1 MKPSHLRIEPKEGVA
16 LSSDQSS
23 QLLLARQPI
32 FDRDTKVVAYELL
45 FREVNPERA
54 DVVDGDFA
62 TSAVLENAFMNLS
75 IDDVIGDHK
84 AFINFT
90 PKLLEMEI
98 PIEPARCVIEVLE
111 DVEVT
116 DALLENLKRAKRKG
130 HQVALDDFQYKETL
144 QPLVDLADI
153 IKLDVLALTDTE
165 LVDAVERLS
174 AHGVT
179 LLAEKIETNEM
190 LRHCLDL
197 GFEMFQ
203 GNFLSKPEPITGRKL
218 AANKIVVLELLT
230 KLQEPSS
237 NFKDLE
243 LLISQDPALGLKTL
257 RLVNSAYYG
266 PRHQIESL
274 SHAIAYLGMDALRSL
289 ASLLVVSGLSDKP
302 DALRDFALERAK
314 FCELLGRK
322 VKEAEASVFYSVGLL
337 STMDA
342 YFDQPLEEILGNMS
356 LRPDVKA
363 ALLVRE
369 GELGAVLDLVERM
382 QLGELRAIEWDRLF
396 EFDLTPEVVNELCME
411 VIQLAAPIER
421 RTRVLK
427 PDAV

>member
-1 MKPSHLRIEPKEGVA
+1 M
-16 LSSDQSS
+16 SSDQSS

-32 FDRDTKVVAYELL
+32 FDRNTKVVGYELL

-90 PKLLEMEI
+90 PRLLEMEI

-116 DALLENLKRAKRKG
+116 DALLESLKRAKQKG
-130 HQVALDDFQYKETL
+130 HLVALDDFEYNEAL

-153 IKLDVLALTDTE
+153 IKLDVLALTDSE
-165 LVDAVERLS
+165 LVDAVGRLS
-174 AHGVT
+174 AYGVT

-363 ALLVRE
+363 ALLDRE
-369 GELGAVLDLVERM
+369 GELGAVLALVERG
-382 QLGELRAIEWDRLF
+382 QRGELEAIVWDRLAD
-396 EFDLTPEVVNELCME
+396 FDLSPQVVNELYME
-411 VIQLAAPIER
+411 VIRWQRQVSVELEF
-421 RTRVLK
+421 
-427 PDAV
+427 

>member
-1 MKPSHLRIEPKEGVA
+1 M
-16 LSSDQSS
+16 SSDQSS

-32 FDRDTKVVAYELL
+32 FDRSTTVVAYELL
-45 FREVNPERA
+45 FREVNAERA

-90 PKLLEMEI
+90 PRLLEMEI

-116 DALLENLKRAKRKG
+116 DALLESLERAKQKG
-130 HQVALDDFQYKETL
+130 HLVALDDFEYNEAL

-153 IKLDVLALTDTE
+153 IKLDVLALTDSE
-165 LVDAVERLS
+165 LVDAVGRLS
-174 AHGVT
+174 AYGVT

-363 ALLVRE
+363 ALLDRE
-369 GELGAVLDLVERM
+369 GELGAVLALVERV
-382 QLGELRAIEWDRLF
+382 QRGELEAIVWDRLAD
-396 EFDLTPEVVNELCME
+396 FDLSPQVVNELYME
-411 VIQLAAPIER
+411 VIQWQRQVSVELEF
-421 RTRVLK
+421 
-427 PDAV
+427 

>member
-1 MKPSHLRIEPKEGVA
+1 M
-16 LSSDQSS
+16 SSDQSS

-32 FDRDTKVVAYELL
+32 FDRNTKVVAYELL

-54 DVVDGDFA
+54 DVVDGDIA

-75 IDDVIGDHK
+75 IDDVIGGHK

-116 DALLENLKRAKRKG
+116 DALLESLKRAKQKG
-130 HQVALDDFQYKETL
+130 HLIALDDFEYSETR
-144 QPLVDLADI
+144 QPLVDLSDI

-174 AHGVT
+174 ASGVT

-322 VKEAEASVFYSVGLL
+322 VKENEASVFYSVGLL

-363 ALLVRE
+363 ALLDRE

-382 QLGELRAIEWDRLF
+382 QLGELKAIEWDRLA
-396 EFDLTPEVVNELCME
+396 EFDLSPQVVNELYME
-411 VIQLAAPIER
+411 VIQWQRQVSAELEF
-421 RTRVLK
+421 
-427 PDAV
+427 

>member
-1 MKPSHLRIEPKEGVA
+1 M
-16 LSSDQSS
+16 SSDQSS

-32 FDRDTKVVAYELL
+32 FDRNTKVVAYELL

-90 PKLLEMEI
+90 PRLLEMEI

-116 DALLENLKRAKRKG
+116 DALLDSLKRAKQKG
-130 HQVALDDFQYKETL
+130 HLVALDDFEYNETL

-165 LVDAVERLS
+165 LVDAVGRLS
-174 AHGVT
+174 AYGVT

-363 ALLVRE
+363 ALLDRE
-369 GELGAVLDLVERM
+369 GELGAVLALVERV
-382 QLGELRAIEWDRLF
+382 QRGELEAIVWDRLAD
-396 EFDLTPEVVNELCME
+396 FDLSPQVVNELYME
-411 VIQLAAPIER
+411 VIQWQRQVSVELEF
-421 RTRVLK
+421 
-427 PDAV
+427 

>member
-1 MKPSHLRIEPKEGVA
+1 M
-16 LSSDQSS
+16 SSDQSS

-32 FDRDTKVVAYELL
+32 FDRNIKVVAYELL

-90 PKLLEMEI
+90 PRLLEMEI

-116 DALLENLKRAKRKG
+116 DALLESLKRAKQKG
-130 HQVALDDFQYKETL
+130 HLVALDDFEYNEAL

-153 IKLDVLALTDTE
+153 IKLDVLALTDPE
-165 LVDAVERLS
+165 LVDAVGRLS
-174 AHGVT
+174 AYGVT

-363 ALLVRE
+363 ALLDRE
-369 GELGAVLDLVERM
+369 GELGAVLALVERV
-382 QLGELRAIEWDRLF
+382 QRGELEAIVWDRLAD
-396 EFDLTPEVVNELCME
+396 FDLSPQVVNELYME
-411 VIQLAAPIER
+411 VIQWQRQVSVELEF
-421 RTRVLK
+421 
-427 PDAV
+427 

>member
-1 MKPSHLRIEPKEGVA
+1 M
-16 LSSDQSS
+16 SSDQSS

-32 FDRDTKVVAYELL
+32 FDRNTKVVAYELL
-45 FREVNPERA
+45 FRAVNPERA

-90 PKLLEMEI
+90 PRLLEMEI

-116 DALLENLKRAKRKG
+116 DALLESLKRAKQKG
-130 HQVALDDFQYKETL
+130 HLVALDDFEYNEAL

-153 IKLDVLALTDTE
+153 IKLDVLALTDSE
-165 LVDAVERLS
+165 LVDAVGRLS
-174 AHGVT
+174 AYGVT

-363 ALLVRE
+363 ALLDRE
-369 GELGAVLDLVERM
+369 GELGAVLALVERV
-382 QLGELRAIEWDRLF
+382 QRGELEAIVWDRLAD
-396 EFDLTPEVVNELCME
+396 FDLSPQVVNELYME
-411 VIQLAAPIER
+411 VIQWQRQVSVELEF
-421 RTRVLK
+421 
-427 PDAV
+427 

>member
-116 DALLENLKRAKRKG
+116 DALLENLKRAKQKG
-130 HQVALDDFQYKETL
+130 HQVALDDFEYNETL

-174 AHGVT
+174 ANGVT

-382 QLGELRAIEWDRLF
+382 QLGELKAIEWDRLS
-396 EFDLTPEVVNELCME
+396 EFDLTPQVVNELYME
-411 VIQLAAPIER
+411 VIQWQRQVSAELEF
-421 RTRVLK
+421 
-427 PDAV
+427 

>member
-1 MKPSHLRIEPKEGVA
+1 M
-16 LSSDQSS
+16 SSDQSS

-90 PKLLEMEI
+90 PKLLETEI

-116 DALLENLKRAKRKG
+116 DVLLENLKRAKQKG
-130 HQVALDDFQYKETL
+130 HQVALDDFEYNETL

-165 LVDAVERLS
+165 LVNAVERLS

-274 SHAIAYLGMDALRSL
+274 AHAIAYLGMDALRSL

-342 YFDQPLEEILGNMS
+342 YFDQPLEENLGNMS

-363 ALLVRE
+363 ALLDRE

-382 QLGELRAIEWDRLF
+382 QLGELKAIEWDRLA
-396 EFDLTPEVVNELCME
+396 EFDLSPQVVNELYME
-411 VIQLAAPIER
+411 VIQWQRQVSAELEF
-421 RTRVLK
+421 
-427 PDAV
+427 

>member
-1 MKPSHLRIEPKEGVA
+1 M
-16 LSSDQSS
+16 SSDQSS

-32 FDRDTKVVAYELL
+32 FDRNTKVVAYELL

-90 PKLLEMEI
+90 PRLLEMEI

-116 DALLENLKRAKRKG
+116 DALLESLKRAKQKG
-130 HQVALDDFQYKETL
+130 HLVALDDFEYNEAL

-165 LVDAVERLS
+165 LVDAVGRLS
-174 AHGVT
+174 AYGVT

-363 ALLVRE
+363 ALLDRE
-369 GELGAVLDLVERM
+369 GELGAVLALVERV
-382 QLGELRAIEWDRLF
+382 QRGELEAIVWDRLAD
-396 EFDLTPEVVNELCME
+396 FDLSPQVVNELYME
-411 VIQLAAPIER
+411 VIQWQRQVSVELEF
-421 RTRVLK
+421 
-427 PDAV
+427 

>member
-1 MKPSHLRIEPKEGVA
+1 M
-16 LSSDQSS
+16 SSDQSS

-32 FDRDTKVVAYELL
+32 FDRNTKVVAYELL

-90 PKLLEMEI
+90 PRLLEMEI

-116 DALLENLKRAKRKG
+116 DALLESLKRAKQKG
-130 HQVALDDFQYKETL
+130 HLVALDDFEYNETL

-153 IKLDVLALTDTE
+153 IKLDVLALTDSE
-165 LVDAVERLS
+165 LVDAVGRLS
-174 AHGVT
+174 AYGVT

-289 ASLLVVSGLSDKP
+289 ASLLVVSGLADKP

-363 ALLVRE
+363 ALLDRE
-369 GELGAVLDLVERM
+369 GELGAVLALVERM
-382 QLGELRAIEWDRLF
+382 QLGELKAIEWDRLAD
-396 EFDLTPEVVNELCME
+396 FDLSPQVVNELYME
-411 VIQLAAPIER
+411 VIQWQRQVSAELEY
-421 RTRVLK
+421 
-427 PDAV
+427 

>member
-1 MKPSHLRIEPKEGVA
+1 M
-16 LSSDQSS
+16 SSDQSS

-32 FDRDTKVVAYELL
+32 FDRNTKVVAYELL
-45 FREVNPERA
+45 FRAVNPERA

-90 PKLLEMEI
+90 PRLLEMEI

-116 DALLENLKRAKRKG
+116 DALLESLERAKQKG
-130 HQVALDDFQYKETL
+130 HLVALDDFEYNEAL

-153 IKLDVLALTDTE
+153 IKLDVLALTDSE
-165 LVDAVERLS
+165 LVDAVGRLS
-174 AHGVT
+174 AYGVT

-363 ALLVRE
+363 ALLDRE
-369 GELGAVLDLVERM
+369 GELGAVLALVERV
-382 QLGELRAIEWDRLF
+382 QRGELEAIVWDRLAD
-396 EFDLTPEVVNELCME
+396 FDLSPQVVNELYME
-411 VIQLAAPIER
+411 VIQWQRQVSVELEF
-421 RTRVLK
+421 
-427 PDAV
+427 

>member
-1 MKPSHLRIEPKEGVA
+1 M
-16 LSSDQSS
+16 SSDQSS

-32 FDRDTKVVAYELL
+32 FDRNTKVVAYELL

-90 PKLLEMEI
+90 PRLLEMEI

-116 DALLENLKRAKRKG
+116 DTFLESFKRAKQKG
-130 HQVALDDFQYKETL
+130 HLVALDDFEYDETL

-153 IKLDVLALTDTE
+153 IKLDVLALSNTQLE
-165 LVDAVERLS
+165 DAVGRLS
-174 AHGVT
+174 AYGVT

-274 SHAIAYLGMDALRSL
+274 SQAIAYLGMDALRSL
-289 ASLLVVSGLSDKP
+289 ASLLVVSGLADKP

-363 ALLVRE
+363 ALLDRE
-369 GELGAVLDLVERM
+369 GELGAVLALVERT
-382 QLGELRAIEWDRLF
+382 QLGELKAIEWDRLAD
-396 EFDLTPEVVNELCME
+396 FDLSPQVVNELYME
-411 VIQLAAPIER
+411 VIQWQRQVSAELEY
-421 RTRVLK
+421 
-427 PDAV
+427 

>member
-1 MKPSHLRIEPKEGVA
+1 M
-16 LSSDQSS
+16 SSDQSS

-32 FDRDTKVVAYELL
+32 FDRNTKVVAYELL

-90 PKLLEMEI
+90 PRLLEMEI

-116 DALLENLKRAKRKG
+116 DALLESLKRAKQKG
-130 HQVALDDFQYKETL
+130 HLVALDDFEYNEAL

-153 IKLDVLALTDTE
+153 IKLDVLALTDSE
-165 LVDAVERLS
+165 LVDAVGRLS
-174 AHGVT
+174 AYGVT
-179 LLAEKIETNEM
+179 LLAEKIETKEM

-218 AANKIVVLELLT
+218 AANKIVVLALLT

-363 ALLVRE
+363 ALLERE
-369 GELGAVLDLVERM
+369 GELGAVLALVERV
-382 QLGELRAIEWDRLF
+382 QRGELEAIAWDRLAD
-396 EFDLTPEVVNELCME
+396 FDLSPQVVNELYME
-411 VIQLAAPIER
+411 VIQWQRQVSVELEF
-421 RTRVLK
+421 
-427 PDAV
+427 

>member
-1 MKPSHLRIEPKEGVA
+1 M
-16 LSSDQSS
+16 SSDQSS

-32 FDRDTKVVAYELL
+32 FDRNTKVVAYELL

-54 DVVDGDFA
+54 DVVDGDIA

-75 IDDVIGDHK
+75 IDDVIGGHK

-98 PIEPARCVIEVLE
+98 PIEPPRCVIEVLE

-116 DALLENLKRAKRKG
+116 DALLENLKRAKQKG
-130 HQVALDDFQYKETL
+130 HQVALDDFEYNETL

-165 LVDAVERLS
+165 LVNAVERLS

-218 AANKIVVLELLT
+218 AANKTIVLKLLT
-230 KLQEPSS
+230 KLQEPSR

-289 ASLLVVSGLSDKP
+289 ASLLVVSGLSDEP

-382 QLGELRAIEWDRLF
+382 QLGELKAIEWDRLS
-396 EFDLTPEVVNELCME
+396 EFDLTPQVVNELYMK
-411 VIQLAAPIER
+411 VIQWQRQVSAELEF
-421 RTRVLK
+421 
-427 PDAV
+427 

>member
-1 MKPSHLRIEPKEGVA
+1 M
-16 LSSDQSS
+16 SSDQSS

-32 FDRDTKVVAYELL
+32 FDRNTKVVAYELL
-45 FREVNPERA
+45 FRAVNPERA

-90 PKLLEMEI
+90 PRLLEMEI

-116 DALLENLKRAKRKG
+116 DALLESLKRAKQKG
-130 HQVALDDFQYKETL
+130 HLVALDDFEYNEAL

-153 IKLDVLALTDTE
+153 IKLDVLALTDSE
-165 LVDAVERLS
+165 LVDAVGRLS
-174 AHGVT
+174 AYGVT

-322 VKEAEASVFYSVGLL
+322 VKEAEASVFYSVELL
-337 STMDA
+337 STMDT

-363 ALLVRE
+363 ALLDRE
-369 GELGAVLDLVERM
+369 GELGAVLALVERV
-382 QLGELRAIEWDRLF
+382 QRGELEAIVWDRLAD
-396 EFDLTPEVVNELCME
+396 FDLSPQVVNELYME
-411 VIQLAAPIER
+411 VIQWQRQVSVELEF
-421 RTRVLK
+421 
-427 PDAV
+427 

>member
-1 MKPSHLRIEPKEGVA
+1 M
-16 LSSDQSS
+16 SSDQSS

-32 FDRDTKVVAYELL
+32 FDRSTTVVAYELL

-90 PKLLEMEI
+90 PRLLEMEI

-116 DALLENLKRAKRKG
+116 DALLESLKRAKQKG
-130 HQVALDDFQYKETL
+130 HLVALDDFEYNETL

-153 IKLDVLALTDTE
+153 IKLDVLALTDSE
-165 LVDAVERLS
+165 LVDAVGRLS
-174 AHGVT
+174 AYGVT

-363 ALLVRE
+363 ALLDRE
-369 GELGAVLDLVERM
+369 GELGAVLALVERV
-382 QLGELRAIEWDRLF
+382 QRGELEAIVWDRLAD
-396 EFDLTPEVVNELCME
+396 FDLSPQVVNELYME
-411 VIQLAAPIER
+411 VIQWQRQVSVELEF
-421 RTRVLK
+421 
-427 PDAV
+427 

>member
-1 MKPSHLRIEPKEGVA
+1 M
-16 LSSDQSS
+16 SSDQSS

-32 FDRDTKVVAYELL
+32 FDRNTKVVAYELL

-90 PKLLEMEI
+90 PRLLEMEI

-116 DALLENLKRAKRKG
+116 DALLESLKRAKQKG
-130 HQVALDDFQYKETL
+130 HLVALDDFEYNEAL

-153 IKLDVLALTDTE
+153 IKLDVLALTDSE
-165 LVDAVERLS
+165 LVDAVGRLS
-174 AHGVT
+174 AYGVT

-363 ALLVRE
+363 ALLDRE
-369 GELGAVLDLVERM
+369 GELGAVLALVERV
-382 QLGELRAIEWDRLF
+382 QRGELEAIVWDRLAD
-396 EFDLTPEVVNELCME
+396 FDLSPQVVNELYME
-411 VIQLAAPIER
+411 VIQWQRQVSVELEF
-421 RTRVLK
+421 
-427 PDAV
+427 

>member
-1 MKPSHLRIEPKEGVA
+1 M
-16 LSSDQSS
+16 SSDQSS

-32 FDRDTKVVAYELL
+32 FDRNTKVVAYELL

-62 TSAVLENAFMNLS
+62 TSEVLENAFMNLS

-90 PKLLEMEI
+90 PRLLEMEI

-116 DALLENLKRAKRKG
+116 DALLESLKRAKQKG
-130 HQVALDDFQYKETL
+130 HLVALDDFEYNEVL

-153 IKLDVLALTDTE
+153 IKLDVLALTDSE
-165 LVDAVERLS
+165 LVDAVGRLS
-174 AHGVT
+174 AYGVT

-363 ALLVRE
+363 ALLDRE
-369 GELGAVLDLVERM
+369 GELGAVLALVERV
-382 QLGELRAIEWDRLF
+382 QRGELEAIVWDRLAD
-396 EFDLTPEVVNELCME
+396 FDLSPQVVNELYME
-411 VIQLAAPIER
+411 VIQWQRQVSVELEF
-421 RTRVLK
+421 
-427 PDAV
+427 

>member
-1 MKPSHLRIEPKEGVA
+1 

-32 FDRDTKVVAYELL
+32 FDRNTKVVAYELL

-62 TSAVLENAFMNLS
+62 TSAVLENAFVNLS

-90 PKLLEMEI
+90 PRLLEMEI

-116 DALLENLKRAKRKG
+116 DALLESLKRAKQKG
-130 HQVALDDFQYKETL
+130 HLVALDDFEYNETL

-153 IKLDVLALTDTE
+153 IKLDVLALTDSE
-165 LVDAVERLS
+165 LVDAVGRLS
-174 AHGVT
+174 AYGVT

-382 QLGELRAIEWDRLF
+382 QLGELIAIEWDRLS
-396 EFDLTPEVVNELCME
+396 EFDLSPQVVNELYME
-411 VIQLAAPIER
+411 VIQWQRQVSAELEF
-421 RTRVLK
+421 
-427 PDAV
+427 

>member
-1 MKPSHLRIEPKEGVA
+1 M
-16 LSSDQSS
+16 
-23 QLLLARQPI
+23 
-32 FDRDTKVVAYELL
+32 AYELL

-62 TSAVLENAFMNLS
+62 TSAVLENAFTNLS

-90 PKLLEMEI
+90 PKLLETEI

-116 DALLENLKRAKRKG
+116 DALLENLKRAKQKG
-130 HQVALDDFQYKETL
+130 HQVALDDFEYNETL

-165 LVDAVERLS
+165 LVNAVERLS

-218 AANKIVVLELLT
+218 AANKIVILELQT

-274 SHAIAYLGMDALRSL
+274 AHAIAYLGMDALRSL

-363 ALLVRE
+363 ALLDRE
-369 GELGAVLDLVERM
+369 GELGAVLDLVERV
-382 QLGELRAIEWDRLF
+382 QLGELKAIEWDRLA
-396 EFDLTPEVVNELCME
+396 EFDLSPQVVNELYME
-411 VIQLAAPIER
+411 VIQWQLQVSAE
-421 RTRVLK
+421 LEF
-427 PDAV
+427 

>member
-1 MKPSHLRIEPKEGVA
+1 
-16 LSSDQSS
+16 
-23 QLLLARQPI
+23 
-32 FDRDTKVVAYELL
+32 
-45 FREVNPERA
+45 
-54 DVVDGDFA
+54 
-62 TSAVLENAFMNLS
+62 
-75 IDDVIGDHK
+75 
-84 AFINFT
+84 
-90 PKLLEMEI
+90 
-98 PIEPARCVIEVLE
+98 
-111 DVEVT
+111 
-116 DALLENLKRAKRKG
+116 
-130 HQVALDDFQYKETL
+130 
-144 QPLVDLADI
+144 
-153 IKLDVLALTDTE
+153 
-165 LVDAVERLS
+165 
-174 AHGVT
+174 VT

-190 LRHCLDL
+190 LRHCHDL

-363 ALLVRE
+363 ALLERE
-369 GELGAVLDLVERM
+369 GELGAVLALVERV
-382 QLGELRAIEWDRLF
+382 QRGELEAIAWDRLAD
-396 EFDLTPEVVNELCME
+396 FDLSPQVVNELYME
-411 VIQLAAPIER
+411 VIQWQRQVSVELEF
-421 RTRVLK
+421 
-427 PDAV
+427 

>member
-1 MKPSHLRIEPKEGVA
+1 M
-16 LSSDQSS
+16 SSDQSS

-45 FREVNPERA
+45 FRAVNPERA

-90 PKLLEMEI
+90 PRLLEMEI

-116 DALLENLKRAKRKG
+116 DALLESLKRAKQKG
-130 HQVALDDFQYKETL
+130 HLVALDDFEYNETL

-153 IKLDVLALTDTE
+153 IKLDVLALTGSE
-165 LVDAVERLS
+165 LVDAVGRLS
-174 AHGVT
+174 AYGVT

-363 ALLVRE
+363 ALLDRE
-369 GELGAVLDLVERM
+369 GELGAVLALVERV
-382 QLGELRAIEWDRLF
+382 QRGELEAIVWDRLAD
-396 EFDLTPEVVNELCME
+396 FDLSPQVVNELYME
-411 VIQLAAPIER
+411 VIQWQRQVSVELEF
-421 RTRVLK
+421 
-427 PDAV
+427 

>member
-1 MKPSHLRIEPKEGVA
+1 M
-16 LSSDQSS
+16 SSDQSS

-45 FREVNPERA
+45 FREVNPGRA

-90 PKLLEMEI
+90 PRLLEMEI

-116 DALLENLKRAKRKG
+116 DALLENLKRAKQKG
-130 HQVALDDFQYKETL
+130 HQVALDDFEYNETL

-165 LVDAVERLS
+165 LVDAVGRLS
-174 AHGVT
+174 AYGVT

-363 ALLVRE
+363 ALLDRE
-369 GELGAVLDLVERM
+369 GELGAVLALVERV
-382 QLGELRAIEWDRLF
+382 QRGELEAIVWDRLAD
-396 EFDLTPEVVNELCME
+396 FDLSPQVVNELYME
-411 VIQLAAPIER
+411 VIQWQRQVSVELEF
-421 RTRVLK
+421 
-427 PDAV
+427 

>member
-1 MKPSHLRIEPKEGVA
+1 M
-16 LSSDQSS
+16 
-23 QLLLARQPI
+23 
-32 FDRDTKVVAYELL
+32 
-45 FREVNPERA
+45 NPERA

-90 PKLLEMEI
+90 PRLLEMEI

-116 DALLENLKRAKRKG
+116 DALLESLKRAKQKG
-130 HQVALDDFQYKETL
+130 HLVALDDFEYNETL

-165 LVDAVERLS
+165 LVDAVGRLS
-174 AHGVT
+174 AYGVT

-363 ALLVRE
+363 ALLDRE
-369 GELGAVLDLVERM
+369 GELGAVLALVERV
-382 QLGELRAIEWDRLF
+382 QRGELEAIVWDRLAD
-396 EFDLTPEVVNELCME
+396 FDLSPQVVNELYME
-411 VIQLAAPIER
+411 VIQWQRQVSVELEF
-421 RTRVLK
+421 
-427 PDAV
+427 

>member
-1 MKPSHLRIEPKEGVA
+1 M
-16 LSSDQSS
+16 SSDQSS

-32 FDRDTKVVAYELL
+32 FDRNTKVVAYELL

-90 PKLLEMEI
+90 PRLLEMEI

-116 DALLENLKRAKRKG
+116 DALLESLKRAKQKG
-130 HQVALDDFQYKETL
+130 HLVALDDFEYNEVL

-153 IKLDVLALTDTE
+153 IKLDVLALTDSE
-165 LVDAVERLS
+165 LVDAVGRLS
-174 AHGVT
+174 AYGVT

-363 ALLVRE
+363 ALLDRE
-369 GELGAVLDLVERM
+369 GELGAVLALVERV
-382 QLGELRAIEWDRLF
+382 QRGELEAIVWDQIAD
-396 EFDLTPEVVNELCME
+396 FDLSPQVVNELYME
-411 VIQLAAPIER
+411 VIQWQRQVSVELEF
-421 RTRVLK
+421 
-427 PDAV
+427 

>member
-1 MKPSHLRIEPKEGVA
+1 M
-16 LSSDQSS
+16 SSDQSS

-32 FDRDTKVVAYELL
+32 FDRSTTVVAYELL
-45 FREVNPERA
+45 VREVNSERA

-90 PKLLEMEI
+90 PRLLEMEI

-116 DALLENLKRAKRKG
+116 DALLESLKRAKQKG
-130 HQVALDDFQYKETL
+130 HLVALDDFEYSEAL

-153 IKLDVLALTDTE
+153 IKLDVLALTDSE
-165 LVDAVERLS
+165 LVDAVGRLS
-174 AHGVT
+174 AYGVT

-218 AANKIVVLELLT
+218 VANKIVVLELLT

-237 NFKDLE
+237 NFKDFE

-266 PRHQIESL
+266 PTHQIESL

-363 ALLVRE
+363 ALLDRE

-382 QLGELRAIEWDRLF
+382 QLGELKAIEWDRLA
-396 EFDLTPEVVNELCME
+396 EFDLSPQVVNELYME
-411 VIQLAAPIER
+411 VIQWQRQVSAELEF
-421 RTRVLK
+421 
-427 PDAV
+427 

>member
-1 MKPSHLRIEPKEGVA
+1 

-32 FDRDTKVVAYELL
+32 FDRNTKVVAYELL
-45 FREVNPERA
+45 FRAVNPERA

-90 PKLLEMEI
+90 PRLLEMEI

-116 DALLENLKRAKRKG
+116 DALLESLKRAKQKG
-130 HQVALDDFQYKETL
+130 HLVALDDFEYNEAL

-153 IKLDVLALTDTE
+153 IKLDVLALTDSE
-165 LVDAVERLS
+165 LVDAVGRLS
-174 AHGVT
+174 AYGVT

-363 ALLVRE
+363 ALLDRE
-369 GELGAVLDLVERM
+369 GELGAVLALVERV
-382 QLGELRAIEWDRLF
+382 QRGELEAIVWDRLAD
-396 EFDLTPEVVNELCME
+396 FDLSPQVVNELYME
-411 VIQLAAPIER
+411 VIQWQRQVSVELEF
-421 RTRVLK
+421 
-427 PDAV
+427 

>member
-1 MKPSHLRIEPKEGVA
+1 M
-16 LSSDQSS
+16 SSDQSS

-32 FDRDTKVVAYELL
+32 FDRNTKVVAYELL

-90 PKLLEMEI
+90 PRLLEMEI

-116 DALLENLKRAKRKG
+116 DTLLESLKRAKQKG
-130 HQVALDDFQYKETL
+130 HLVALDDFEYNETL
-144 QPLVDLADI
+144 QPLVELADI

-165 LVDAVERLS
+165 LVDAVGRLS
-174 AHGVT
+174 AYDVT

-322 VKEAEASVFYSVGLL
+322 IKEAEASVFYSVGLL

-363 ALLVRE
+363 ALLDRE
-369 GELGAVLDLVERM
+369 GELGAVLALVERV
-382 QLGELRAIEWDRLF
+382 QRGELKAIEWDRLAD
-396 EFDLTPEVVNELCME
+396 FDLSPQVVNELYME
-411 VIQLAAPIER
+411 VIQWQRQVSAELEY
-421 RTRVLK
+421 
-427 PDAV
+427 

>member
-1 MKPSHLRIEPKEGVA
+1 M
-16 LSSDQSS
+16 SSDQSS

-32 FDRDTKVVAYELL
+32 FDRNTKVVAYELL

-90 PKLLEMEI
+90 PRLLEMEI

-116 DALLENLKRAKRKG
+116 DALLESLKRAKQKG
-130 HQVALDDFQYKETL
+130 HLVALDDFEYNETL

-165 LVDAVERLS
+165 LVDAVGRLS
-174 AHGVT
+174 AYGVT

-363 ALLVRE
+363 ALLDRE
-369 GELGAVLDLVERM
+369 GELGAVLALVERM
-382 QLGELRAIEWDRLF
+382 QLGELKAIEWDRLAD
-396 EFDLTPEVVNELCME
+396 FDLSPQVVNELYME
-411 VIQLAAPIER
+411 VIQWQRQVSAELEY
-421 RTRVLK
+421 
-427 PDAV
+427 

>member
-1 MKPSHLRIEPKEGVA
+1 M
-16 LSSDQSS
+16 SSDQSS

-32 FDRDTKVVAYELL
+32 FDRNTKVVAYELL

-90 PKLLEMEI
+90 PRLLEMEI

-116 DALLENLKRAKRKG
+116 DALLESLKRAKQKG
-130 HQVALDDFQYKETL
+130 HLVALDDFEYNEAL

-153 IKLDVLALTDTE
+153 IKLDVLALTDSE
-165 LVDAVERLS
+165 LVDAVGRLS
-174 AHGVT
+174 AYGVT

-363 ALLVRE
+363 ALLERE
-369 GELGAVLDLVERM
+369 GELGAVLALVERV
-382 QLGELRAIEWDRLF
+382 QRGELEAIAWDRLAD
-396 EFDLTPEVVNELCME
+396 FDLSPQVVNELYME
-411 VIQLAAPIER
+411 VIQWQRQVSVELEF
-421 RTRVLK
+421 
-427 PDAV
+427 

>member
-1 MKPSHLRIEPKEGVA
+1 M
-16 LSSDQSS
+16 SSDQSS

-32 FDRDTKVVAYELL
+32 FDRNTTVVAYELL
-45 FREVNPERA
+45 FRAVNPERA

-90 PKLLEMEI
+90 PRLLEMEI

-116 DALLENLKRAKRKG
+116 DALLENLKRAKQKG
-130 HQVALDDFQYKETL
+130 HLVALDDFEYKETL

-153 IKLDVLALTDTE
+153 IKLDVLALTDSE
-165 LVDAVERLS
+165 LVDAVGRLS
-174 AHGVT
+174 AYGVT

-363 ALLVRE
+363 ALLDRE
-369 GELGAVLDLVERM
+369 GELGAVLALVERV
-382 QLGELRAIEWDRLF
+382 QRGELEAIAWDRLAD
-396 EFDLTPEVVNELCME
+396 FDLSPQVVNELYME
-411 VIQLAAPIER
+411 VIQWQRQVSVELEF
-421 RTRVLK
+421 
-427 PDAV
+427 

>member
-1 MKPSHLRIEPKEGVA
+1 M
-16 LSSDQSS
+16 SSDQSS

-62 TSAVLENAFMNLS
+62 TSAVLENAFTNLS

-90 PKLLEMEI
+90 PKLLETEI

-116 DALLENLKRAKRKG
+116 DALLENLKRAKQKG
-130 HQVALDDFQYKETL
+130 HQVALDDFEYNETL

-165 LVDAVERLS
+165 LVNAVERLS

-218 AANKIVVLELLT
+218 AANKTIVLKLLT

-237 NFKDLE
+237 DFKDLE

-274 SHAIAYLGMDALRSL
+274 AHAIAYLGMDALRSL
-289 ASLLVVSGLSDKP
+289 ASLLVVSGLSDKT

-314 FCELLGRK
+314 FCELLDRK

-342 YFDQPLEEILGNMS
+342 YFDQPLEENLGNMS

-363 ALLVRE
+363 ALLDRE

-382 QLGELRAIEWDRLF
+382 QLGELKAIEWDRLA
-396 EFDLTPEVVNELCME
+396 EFDLSPQVVNELYME
-411 VIQLAAPIER
+411 VIQWQRQVSAELEF
-421 RTRVLK
+421 
-427 PDAV
+427 

>member
-1 MKPSHLRIEPKEGVA
+1 M
-16 LSSDQSS
+16 SSDQSS

-32 FDRDTKVVAYELL
+32 FDRNTKVVAYELL

-54 DVVDGDFA
+54 DVIDGDIA

-75 IDDVIGDHK
+75 IDDVIGGHK

-98 PIEPARCVIEVLE
+98 PIEPSRCVIEVLE

-116 DALLENLKRAKRKG
+116 DALLESLKRAKQKG
-130 HQVALDDFQYKETL
+130 HLIALDDFEYCETR

-174 AHGVT
+174 ASGVT

-322 VKEAEASVFYSVGLL
+322 VKENEASVFYSVGLL

-363 ALLVRE
+363 ALLDRE

-382 QLGELRAIEWDRLF
+382 QLGELKAIEWDRLA
-396 EFDLTPEVVNELCME
+396 EFDLSPQVVNELYME
-411 VIQLAAPIER
+411 VIQWQRQVSAELEF
-421 RTRVLK
+421 
-427 PDAV
+427 

>member
-1 MKPSHLRIEPKEGVA
+1 M
-16 LSSDQSS
+16 SSDQSS

-45 FREVNPERA
+45 FRAVNPERA

-90 PKLLEMEI
+90 PRLLEMEI

-116 DALLENLKRAKRKG
+116 DALLESLKRAKQKG
-130 HQVALDDFQYKETL
+130 HLVALDDFEYNETL

-153 IKLDVLALTDTE
+153 IKLDVLALSDSE
-165 LVDAVERLS
+165 LVDAVGRLS
-174 AHGVT
+174 AYGVT

-203 GNFLSKPEPITGRKL
+203 GNFLSKPEPISGRKL

-363 ALLVRE
+363 ALLDRE
-369 GELGAVLDLVERM
+369 GELGAVLALVERV
-382 QLGELRAIEWDRLF
+382 QRGELEAIVWDRLAD
-396 EFDLTPEVVNELCME
+396 FDLSPQVVNELYME
-411 VIQLAAPIER
+411 VIQWQRQVSVELEF
-421 RTRVLK
+421 
-427 PDAV
+427 

>member
-1 MKPSHLRIEPKEGVA
+1 M
-16 LSSDQSS
+16 SSDQSS

-32 FDRDTKVVAYELL
+32 FDRNTKVVAYELL

-90 PKLLEMEI
+90 PRLLEMEI

-116 DALLENLKRAKRKG
+116 DALLESLKRAKQKG
-130 HQVALDDFQYKETL
+130 HLVALDDFEYNETL

-165 LVDAVERLS
+165 LVDAVGRLS
-174 AHGVT
+174 AYGVT

-314 FCELLGRK
+314 VCELLGRK

-363 ALLVRE
+363 ALLDRE
-369 GELGAVLDLVERM
+369 GELGAVLALVERV
-382 QLGELRAIEWDRLF
+382 QRGELEAIVWDRLAD
-396 EFDLTPEVVNELCME
+396 FDLSPQVVNELYME
-411 VIQLAAPIER
+411 VIQWQRQVSVELEF
-421 RTRVLK
+421 
-427 PDAV
+427 

>member
-1 MKPSHLRIEPKEGVA
+1 M
-16 LSSDQSS
+16 SSDQSS

-32 FDRDTKVVAYELL
+32 FDRNTKVVAYELL

-62 TSAVLENAFMNLS
+62 TSEVLENAFMNLS

-90 PKLLEMEI
+90 PRLLEMEI
-98 PIEPARCVIEVLE
+98 PIEPARSVIEVLE

-116 DALLENLKRAKRKG
+116 DALLESLKRAKQKG
-130 HQVALDDFQYKETL
+130 HLVALDDFEYNEVL

-153 IKLDVLALTDTE
+153 IKLDVLALTDSE
-165 LVDAVERLS
+165 LVDAVGRLS
-174 AHGVT
+174 AYGVT

-363 ALLVRE
+363 ALLDRE
-369 GELGAVLDLVERM
+369 GELGAVLALVERV
-382 QLGELRAIEWDRLF
+382 QRGELEAIVWDRLAD
-396 EFDLTPEVVNELCME
+396 FDLSPQVVNELYME
-411 VIQLAAPIER
+411 VIQWQRQVSVELEF
-421 RTRVLK
+421 
-427 PDAV
+427 

>member
-1 MKPSHLRIEPKEGVA
+1 M
-16 LSSDQSS
+16 SSDQSS

-32 FDRDTKVVAYELL
+32 FDRNTKVVAYELL

-90 PKLLEMEI
+90 PRLLEMEI

-116 DALLENLKRAKRKG
+116 DALLESLKRAKQKG
-130 HQVALDDFQYKETL
+130 HLVALDDFEYNETL

-165 LVDAVERLS
+165 LVDAVGRLS
-174 AHGVT
+174 AYGVT

-289 ASLLVVSGLSDKP
+289 ASLLVVSGLADKP

-363 ALLVRE
+363 ALLDRE
-369 GELGAVLDLVERM
+369 GELGAVLALVEPM
-382 QLGELRAIEWDRLF
+382 QLGELKAIEWDRLAD
-396 EFDLTPEVVNELCME
+396 FDLSPQVVNELYME
-411 VIQLAAPIER
+411 VIQWQRQVSVELEF
-421 RTRVLK
+421 
-427 PDAV
+427 